1 MKKKTITT
9 QDWLMLKKYNCDRD
23 KHRMRIN
30 NYGVTWC
37 VICGKLGTG
46 FADTLQDNE
55 SLLIVK

>member
-1 MKKKTITT
+1 
-9 QDWLMLKKYNCDRD
+9 MLKKYNCDRD